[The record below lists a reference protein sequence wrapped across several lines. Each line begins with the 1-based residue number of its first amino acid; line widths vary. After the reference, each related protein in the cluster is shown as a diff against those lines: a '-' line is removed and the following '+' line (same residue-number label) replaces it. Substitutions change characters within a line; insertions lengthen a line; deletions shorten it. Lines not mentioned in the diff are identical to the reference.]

1 MCTAI
6 SFSGKDGHF
15 FGRNLDLHHTYRE
28 QVTVT
33 PRNFP
38 FAFRCGSRLSS
49 HYAMIGMANAEEDYP
64 LYYEA
69 TNDQGLSMAGLNFPG
84 NASYHP
90 YCEGKENVSP
100 FELIPYLLG
109 QCKTVPEARARLE
122 KMNLWDEPFSP
133 QFPLSPLHWIISDPN
148 ESLIAEPMEEGLR
161 LYNAP
166 LGLLTNNPPY
176 PYHLYHLAD
185 YRNISNGP
193 GEDRFSGGKLKAY
206 SNGMG
211 AMGLP
216 GDFSSA
222 SRFVK
227 AAYLMENAAEK
238 GSSISQFFHIL
249 ASVAMPCGGVKMAG
263 GEYEV
268 THYSCCCDT
277 EKGIYYYT
285 TYDNCR
291 ITGVDMHKCDL
302 GGNAVLTFP
311 LRKEPDIFMEN

>member
-6 SFSGKDGHF
+6 SYHGKDGHF
-15 FGRNLDLHHTYRE
+15 FGRNLDLHHTYFE
-28 QVTVT
+28 QVAVT
-33 PRNFP
+33 PRNYP
-38 FAFRCGSRLSS
+38 FAFRNGTSMPD
-49 HYAMIGMANAEEDYP
+49 HYALIGMATVVGGYP

-69 TNDQGLSMAGLNFPG
+69 TNEHGLSIAGLNFPG
-84 NASYHP
+84 IATYLP
-90 YCEGKENVSP
+90 YCESKENVSP
-100 FELIPYLLG
+100 FELIPYILG
-109 QCKTVPEARARLE
+109 QCRNVNEAKARLE
-122 KMNLWDEPFSP
+122 NMNLWDEPFSP

-148 ESLIAEPMEEGLR
+148 ASIIAEPMAEGLR
-161 LYNAP
+161 LYEAP

-193 GEDRFSGGKLKAY
+193 GEDRFSGGKLQAY

-211 AMGLP
+211 AIGLP

-227 AAYLMENAAEK
+227 AAYLLENAAEK
-238 GSSISQFFHIL
+238 DSSLSQFFHIL
-249 ASVAMPCGGVKMAG
+249 GAVAMPCGGVKMAG

-268 THYSCCCDT
+268 THYSSCCDT
-277 EKGIYYYT
+277 GLGIYYYT

-291 ITGVDMHKCDL
+291 ITGVDMRKCDL
-302 GGNAVLTFP
+302 TGNSVITFP
-311 LRKEPDIFMEN
+311 LRKEPDIFMEI